1 MFRLIYTSVQK
12 PGIKRHAFE
21 LLCEQAARNNRQMNV
36 GGLLLCNGVEFMQC
50 LEGPKDAVST
60 IYRTITQDSRHSDI
74 RLLVFEP
81 ATELLFTNWSMLGLV
96 TKPQAVLSKES
107 IAYTLL
113 DHRLYRPWRS
123 LGLGA
128 ADLIYEYAKVKA
140 ELEKAGEMGLLGKVF
155 DVY

>member
-12 PGIKRHAFE
+12 PGFKRQAFE

-60 IYRTITQDSRHSDI
+60 TYRTITQDSRHSDI
-74 RLLVFEP
+74 RLLVYEP
-81 ATELLFTNWSMLGLV
+81 VTELLFTNWSMLGLV
-96 TKPQAVLSKES
+96 TKPQAVLSKKS

-123 LGLGA
+123 LGVGA
-128 ADLIYEYAKVKA
+128 ADLIYEYAKVKT
-140 ELEKAGEMGLLGKVF
+140 ELEKAGEMRLLSQVF
-155 DVY
+155 EMY